1 MGAGEQPTQTQ
12 GAAVRPI
19 VAGDAPGLA
28 ALIERC
34 YGDGYPKQVMYRPDE
49 LAALIEAGD
58 FSGVV
63 AEADGSI
70 VGHIGYSWPSSEAT
84 VVEAGTTVV
93 DPQWRGQGLM
103 MDLAV
108 ALAGLIA
115 SDGAS
120 GFIHFPTTAH
130 EVMQRASLGS
140 GGRET
145 GIMLAYLPPD
155 TRGRSE
161 PAGDGGRLAVT
172 VVYQPVAPAAAQ
184 EIFIP
189 ARYEELIL
197 GLATSLGLERSVA
210 GPYVEPA
217 GGSELTR
224 AFEESRGLERVS
236 VERIGSDTGA
246 RVEEIAG
253 QSPATLIH
261 VDLPMD
267 DPGIDHATGQLLELG
282 FAFAAWLPGWDG
294 RDVLR
299 LQRIADPTPDE
310 LAPDLFSPEARG
322 LTEMIGA
329 ELSGRA

>member
-1 MGAGEQPTQTQ
+1 METGEQPPE
-12 GAAVRPI
+12 AAGVRPV
-19 VAGDAPGLA
+19 VAADAPGLA

-34 YGDGYPKQVMYRPDE
+34 YGDSYPKRVMYRPDE

-58 FSGVV
+58 FNGVV
-63 AEADGSI
+63 AEGDGAI
-70 VGHIGYSWPSSEAT
+70 VGHIGYSWPSREAT

-103 MDLAV
+103 MNLAV

-145 GIMLAYLPPD
+145 GIMLTYLPPD
-155 TRGRSE
+155 TRDRTAASGSGRI
-161 PAGDGGRLAVT
+161 AVT

-184 EIFIP
+184 ELYIP
-189 ARYEELIL
+189 ARYEALIL
-197 GLATSLGLERSVA
+197 GLAESLGLGRSVA
-210 GPYVEPA
+210 GPPVELA
-217 GGSELTR
+217 GTTEVTR
-224 AFEESRGLERVS
+224 AFEESRGLERVI
-236 VERIGSDTGA
+236 VERIGSDIGA
-246 RVEEIAG
+246 RVKEIAG

-261 VDLPMD
+261 ADLPMG

-282 FAFAAWLPGWDG
+282 FAFAAWLPGWGG

-299 LQRIADPTPDE
+299 LQRIATPSSAE

-322 LTEMIGA
+322 LMELIGT

>member
-1 MGAGEQPTQTQ
+1 MGTGEQDSEVVE
-12 GAAVRPI
+12 VRPI

-28 ALIERC
+28 VLIERC

-70 VGHIGYSWPSSEAT
+70 VGHIGYSWPSREAS

-103 MDLAV
+103 MNLAV

-120 GFIHFPTTAH
+120 GFVHFPTTAH

-155 TRGRSE
+155 TRDRTAASGPDRI
-161 PAGDGGRLAVT
+161 AVT
-172 VVYQPVAPAAAQ
+172 VVYQPVAPAAPQ

-210 GPYVEPA
+210 GPPVEPA

-224 AFEESRGLERVS
+224 AFEESRGLERVG

-299 LQRIADPTPDE
+299 LQRIADPTPAE

-322 LTEMIGA
+322 LMEMIGA